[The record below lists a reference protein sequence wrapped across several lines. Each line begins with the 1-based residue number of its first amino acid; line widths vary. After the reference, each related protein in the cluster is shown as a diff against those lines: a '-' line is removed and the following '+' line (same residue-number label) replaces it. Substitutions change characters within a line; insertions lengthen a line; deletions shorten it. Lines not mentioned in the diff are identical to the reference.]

1 MTQAVNLANFANN
14 LDSSGGVAPSAL
26 NAQVP
31 ISKGGTNATTVSDA
45 RTNLGLV
52 IGTDIPSPTGTGA
65 SGTWGISISGNAA
78 TATNATNATNATYA
92 TTAGNGG
99 VTSVNG
105 STGAV
110 TVNSV
115 GVSQTWQDVTSSRA
129 SGTTY
134 TNSTGKPIMV
144 NVYNNAPDA
153 TYSIAAYVGG
163 LLVGYSQG
171 SAGGDS
177 RRAGTVSFIVP
188 TGTTY
193 VVSYSVYGFSAIKWV
208 ELR

>member
-115 GVSQTWQDVTSSRA
+115 GVGQTWQDVTSSRT